1 MHGAA
6 SERLFVVALDAR
18 GGGGRVPGLLVGG
31 VLVVGVVARRD
42 TDRMTDD
49 AAAFLDATMPTA
61 TEAAALLDASAL
73 TEDEALAMLA
83 AAFDAE
89 ATEGYAEATVRPR

>member
-1 MHGAA
+1 MHDAA
-6 SERLFVVALDAR
+6 AERLFVVALDAR

-31 VLVVGVVARRD
+31 VVGVVARRD

-49 AAAFLDATMPTA
+49 D
-61 TEAAALLDASAL
+61 
-73 TEDEALAMLA
+73 A